1 MCVFS
6 THILGVVKWMVA
18 LVLVSL
24 HYIFLNGV
32 NKMDIYFR
40 KVKNFQ
46 FLPLCLNSE
55 VKDMS

>member
-1 MCVFS
+1 MCVLS

-24 HYIFLNGV
+24 YYIFFNGV
-32 NKMDIYFR
+32 NKTDIYFT